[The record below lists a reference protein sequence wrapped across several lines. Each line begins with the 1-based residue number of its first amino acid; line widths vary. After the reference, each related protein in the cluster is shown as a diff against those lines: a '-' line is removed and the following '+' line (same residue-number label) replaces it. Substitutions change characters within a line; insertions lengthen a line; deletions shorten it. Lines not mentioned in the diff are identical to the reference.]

1 MWRRSAERGSADRPL
16 SVVSAAAPSQEFGPA
31 AQPGRHPYHAFMGM
45 QHKVM
50 PPHAIIIGMPA
61 AMALHMA
68 WQHCITM
75 SFMAASM
82 AVISQVMPV
91 SVMVQVAR
99 HIIIGVGIVIGIMPA
114 IDIMGFIIGFIIMGI
129 MPMPVIPI
137 GIAVAA
143 VAACMVGIVIVAVMV
158 VSGRVTGPPRRSIED

>member
-1 MWRRSAERGSADRPL
+1 
-16 SVVSAAAPSQEFGPA
+16 
-31 AQPGRHPYHAFMGM
+31 MGM
-45 QHKVM
+45 QQKVM

-137 GIAVAA
+137 GIAMPGMPMAGIAVAA
-143 VAACMVGIVIVAVMV
+143 VAVCMVGIVIMAVMV

>member
-1 MWRRSAERGSADRPL
+1 
-16 SVVSAAAPSQEFGPA
+16 
-31 AQPGRHPYHAFMGM
+31 MGM
-45 QHKVM
+45 QQKVM

-91 SVMVQVAR
+91 SVMVQVVR

-137 GIAVAA
+137 GIAMPGMPMAGMPVAGIAVAA

>member
-1 MWRRSAERGSADRPL
+1 
-16 SVVSAAAPSQEFGPA
+16 
-31 AQPGRHPYHAFMGM
+31 MGM
-45 QHKVM
+45 QQKVM

-91 SVMVQVAR
+91 SVMVQVVR
-99 HIIIGVGIVIGIMPA
+99 HIIIGAGIVIGIMPA

-137 GIAVAA
+137 GIAMPGMPMAGIAVAV

-158 VSGRVTGPPRRSIED
+158 VSGRVTGPLRRSVED